1 MEGWQIALIIILA
14 IIVIGL
20 IIFGFWWFFKKRKEK
35 NEREKLKGG
44 ADDFVKF
51 GFLKNHKEFITKLL
65 NDNVLIY
72 SSTTVENGIT
82 KAVSKYITYALLSA
96 SSNPDLNKLQKG
108 VKEIKEKAI
117 ALDNVIR
124 ICLNYIFGSVEYK
137 SSESKKEFICGLSL
151 EHFRAAFPNNA

>member
-1 MEGWQIALIIILA
+1 M
-14 IIVIGL
+14 
-20 IIFGFWWFFKKRKEK
+20 
-35 NEREKLKGG
+35 
-44 ADDFVKF
+44 
-51 GFLKNHKEFITKLL
+51 

-72 SSTTVENGIT
+72 SSTTVDNSST
-82 KAVSKYITYALLSA
+82 KAMSKYITYALLSA
-96 SSNPDLNKLQKG
+96 SSNPDLGKLPKG

-124 ICLNYIFGSVEYK
+124 TCLNYVFGSVEYK

>member
-20 IIFGFWWFFKKRKEK
+20 MIFGFWWFFKKRKEK

-44 ADDFVKF
+44 DNDFVKF
-51 GFLKNHKEFITKLL
+51 EYLEKHKEFISKLL

-72 SSTTVENGIT
+72 SSTTVDKGVT
-82 KAVSKYITYALLSA
+82 KGLSKYITYALLSA
-96 SSNPDLNKLQKG
+96 SSNPNLDKLPNG
-108 VKEIKEKAI
+108 VKSIKEKAI

-124 ICLNYIFGSVEYK
+124 TCLNYVFGSVEYK
-137 SSESKKEFICGLSL
+137 SSETKKEFICGLSL
-151 EHFRAAFPNNA
+151 EHFKEAFPSEN